1 MNTKEVI
8 ALARKHA
15 SNGAAMQSSAQLC
28 LADAVALF
36 DRGDLDNAKARAVKS
51 LGYSVGCFHN
61 DYKRGNAGS
70 AT

>member
-28 LADAVALF
+28 LTDAVALF
-36 DRGDLDNAKARAVKS
+36 DAGNLDAAKARAVKS
-51 LGYSVGCFHN
+51 LGYSVGVFHE
-61 DYKRGNAGS
+61 DHKRAS
-70 AT
+70 K